1 MDCFCILLGLVG
13 HGGGPYDL
21 ISCELCSCVVAL
33 LLLNYFSS
41 AGASFAYQHMPC
53 LNRPW
58 SPPSCGVLLF
68 SKRENPYTYQH
79 GSSLS
84 LSVSMMHVCM
94 VGGWKSSINLILYI
108 YTRSPSTCRQRKLSS
123 SSPMDPNNNIL
134 Y

>member
-1 MDCFCILLGLVG
+1 MVEALMISFLVSYVHVWLPFCFSTTSPLWV
-13 HGGGPYDL
+13 P
-21 ISCELCSCVVAL
+21 L
-33 LLLNYFSS
+33 LLTNTCLALTVHGPLPHVVFCFS
-41 AGASFAYQHMPC
+41 Q
-53 LNRPW
+53 
-58 SPPSCGVLLF
+58 
-68 SKRENPYTYQH
+68 RENPYTYQH